1 MSCRPVQCTHS
12 HSCCSHSCALY
23 YHKCSCISYTHL
35 RSKITRNL
43 IHLLYMLAHMTQQT
57 GSIPLIIVNKHLHC
71 VRVQTMIWLP
81 TIMWLLVPPSFLYVV
96 QISKYMY
103 CTCTCS
109 YVSKIAVLIPHVFLH
124 HCVIIFHALLSGPHP
139 PTNTWSHHPHASIH
153 THTCLRTGVWRV
165 ATLLTTPLCPPH
177 YWNDALLVYWPRNGE
192 VGCERVALMKASWS
206 GDMHN
211 YLHIHASLTYMYTH
225 VLKHPHMTG
234 WLPMAGNGP
243 VPYGPREVVASI
255 PMGP

>member
-1 MSCRPVQCTHS
+1 
-12 HSCCSHSCALY
+12 
-23 YHKCSCISYTHL
+23 
-35 RSKITRNL
+35 
-43 IHLLYMLAHMTQQT
+43 
-57 GSIPLIIVNKHLHC
+57 
-71 VRVQTMIWLP
+71 
-81 TIMWLLVPPSFLYVV
+81 
-96 QISKYMY
+96 MY
-103 CTCTCS
+103 CS

-124 HCVIIFHALLSGPHP
+124 HCVIIIHALHFGPRP
-139 PTNTWSHHPHASIH
+139 TTNTWSHHPHASIH
-153 THTCLRTGVWRV
+153 THTCLQTGVWRV

-177 YWNDALLVYWPRNGE
+177 YWNDALLVYWPRNGD

-211 YLHIHASLTYMYTH
+211 YLHAHASLTYMYTH

-255 PMGP
+255 PMGPWSPQWVVLATHCSWKLCVPSLGAGLGMAGPTIW